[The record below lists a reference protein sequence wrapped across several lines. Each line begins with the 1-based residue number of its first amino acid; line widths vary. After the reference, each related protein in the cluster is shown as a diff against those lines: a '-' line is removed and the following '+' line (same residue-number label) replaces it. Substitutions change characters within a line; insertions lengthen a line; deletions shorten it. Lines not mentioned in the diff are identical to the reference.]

1 MYFYLINNDSLHEVS
16 NFVEAIK
23 VLRTLLI
30 GLRPKNTSSKSGDF
44 EERVVI
50 YLVKIRKKVKI

>member
-1 MYFYLINNDSLHEVS
+1 MLHEVS

-30 GLRPKNTSSKSGDF
+30 GLRPKNTSLKSEDF

-50 YLVKIRKKVKI
+50 YLVKIHKKPKLMINNL